1 MEKFLSF
8 FKKSSDDYEV
18 FNWSDVLVFGICG
31 LLVSGF
37 VVVVLSLS
45 HWVVYFLGYSVTF
58 IIMMKMKHKE
68 INEDVKRY
76 LKFVN
81 GKSKKKS

>member
-1 MEKFLSF
+1 MKKFLNI
-8 FKKSSDDYEV
+8 FKKTTNDYQVFYWSEV
-18 FNWSDVLVFGICG
+18 VVFSICG

-37 VVVVLSLS
+37 FGVVLSMS
-45 HWVVYFLGYSVTF
+45 HWITFFIGYSITF

>member
-18 FNWSDVLVFGICG
+18 FNWRDVLVFGICG
-31 LLVSGF
+31 SLVSGF
-37 VVVVLSLS
+37 VVIVLSLS
-45 HWVVYFLGYSVTF
+45 HWAAYFLGYSVTF
-58 IIMMKMKHKE
+58 TIIMKMKHKE
-68 INEDVKRY
+68 INEDVKSY

-81 GKSKKKS
+81 EKNKKKS